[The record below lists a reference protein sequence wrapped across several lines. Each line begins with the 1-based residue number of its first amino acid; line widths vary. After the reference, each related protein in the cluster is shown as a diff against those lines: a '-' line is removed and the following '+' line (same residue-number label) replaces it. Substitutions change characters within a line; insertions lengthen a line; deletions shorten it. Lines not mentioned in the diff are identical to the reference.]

1 MARSVLF
8 CEHRDLSCC
17 VRPGDLCSGASP
29 GMPGWYFCGSQE
41 PLISYFR
48 EITANLWEHVFFKYM
63 FQTYK
68 GPIQIDAPSKV
79 IAMLQSMSSNGYQ
92 KRIIVTKKFFFP
104 VDRPKLARRF
114 FRLLFSRNLACFAK
128 PPPLPPQRLGEPL
141 ARVLGEPSPVPGEP
155 SRAAGSTLH

>member
-17 VRPGDLCSGASP
+17 ARPGDLCSGASP
-29 GMPGWYFCGSQE
+29 GMPGWYFGQNQE

-48 EITANLWEHVFFKYM
+48 ELTANPWEHVFFKYM

-68 GPIQIDAPSKV
+68 GPIRIDASSKV

-92 KRIIVTKKFFFP
+92 KRIIMTKNVFSP
-104 VDRPKLARRF
+104 VDWPKLVRRF
-114 FRLLFSRNLACFAK
+114 FRFLFSRELGTPTFFFGPVSAALGIGPRPSVSALGPR
-128 PPPLPPQRLGEPL
+128 PPAEKQ
-141 ARVLGEPSPVPGEP
+141 
-155 SRAAGSTLH
+155 TL